1 MLLTISDDHQNEDIL
16 FCIYQLINQSPSVDN
31 NSDMCDQA
39 AMLTHTQTTQL
50 FKVTKLTQNTILPII
65 FTLKTIHPARSA
77 KNCDVYV
84 GGKVRVAKFMM
95 SWNLQLK

>member
-1 MLLTISDDHQNEDIL
+1 
-16 FCIYQLINQSPSVDN
+16 
-31 NSDMCDQA
+31 
-39 AMLTHTQTTQL
+39 MLTQHKQTPL

-65 FTLKTIHPARSA
+65 FTPTTSQILLAAP

-95 SWNLQLK
+95 S

>member
-50 FKVTKLTQNTILPII
+50 FKVTKLTQIKI
-65 FTLKTIHPARSA
+65 FTQF
-77 KNCDVYV
+77 Y
-84 GGKVRVAKFMM
+84 
-95 SWNLQLK
+95 